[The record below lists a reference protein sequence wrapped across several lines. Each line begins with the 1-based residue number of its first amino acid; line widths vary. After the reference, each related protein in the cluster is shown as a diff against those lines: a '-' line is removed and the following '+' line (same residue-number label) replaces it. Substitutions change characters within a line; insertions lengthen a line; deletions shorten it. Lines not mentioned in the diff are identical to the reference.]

1 VLDDTE
7 ARVIVPAG
15 NTGTAVNVETPVT
28 PKVPPTVALPVIV
41 WVSVVAP
48 PVLVSPLELFNLV
61 EVRLVAVSLFVV
73 GAEFRTT
80 EPVPEEV
87 PVPVPPLVTGN
98 KPDTPLA
105 RDTCPH
111 VEVPTPLPTRTL
123 LAVGVDAPVPT
134 LVSTATIAVCS
145 WLD

>member
-1 VLDDTE
+1 MVEVT
-7 ARVIVPAG
+7 AR
-15 NTGTAVNVETPVT
+15 
-28 PKVPPTVALPVIV
+28 
-41 WVSVVAP
+41 VSVVSP
-48 PVLVSPLELFNLV
+48 PELFNLV

-73 GAEFRTT
+73 GVEFRTT
-80 EPVPEEV
+80 EPVPVEV
-87 PVPVPPLVTGN
+87 PVPVPPEVTGRI
-98 KPDTPLA
+98 PLTPV
-105 RDTCPH
+105 DNPTCPH